1 MKIILAAVAAFM
13 TANAAQA
20 LPVIVN
26 AGFEDPAY
34 SGTFSIPSQGALP
47 GWSVIAGNV
56 ETVDAWTASEG
67 VRSLDLNGV
76 NPGAISQAISGFDVG
91 ASYRLLFDMG
101 GNFFQGATSQ
111 TASVTIGGTTQSF
124 TYVKKATDT
133 STSFDWDTMT
143 LDFIATG
150 TSQTLTFSQVS
161 FSPAAGAALDNIR
174 IEALSAVPLPATLPM
189 LLAGLGAFG
198 LARRRKQ
205 G

>member
-1 MKIILAAVAAFM
+1 MKTIAILVAALA

-26 AGFEDPAY
+26 AGFEDPVF
-34 SGTFSIPSQGALP
+34 SGTYSIPGTGPLP
-47 GWSVIAGNV
+47 GWSVTAGNV

-67 VRSLDLNGV
+67 LRSLDLNGV
-76 NPGAISQAISGFDVG
+76 LPGAISQSISGFDIG

-111 TASVTIGGTTQSF
+111 TASVSIGGATQTF

-133 STSFDWDTMT
+133 NTSFDWETMT
-143 LDFIATG
+143 LDFTATAA
-150 TSQTLTFSQVS
+150 TQTLTFTQVS

-174 IEALSAVPLPATLPM
+174 IQAISAVPLPAGLPL
-189 LLAGLGAFG
+189 LLAGLGSLAF
-198 LARRRKQ
+198 ARRRRQ
-205 G
+205 V